1 MAGRRPSSRRRGPD
15 PSGVRHHDSVLTPD
29 QEARLDSLAREF
41 LSVLRS
47 RIDPRHY
54 RAEFTDRPER
64 LKVTFPARH
73 PETGDL
79 VVRVGG
85 DDVTVSIGLGFHTHF
100 PTFMEELPVDNWERA
115 AAEEAIDY
123 IEEFLADRIVLRL
136 HFKNGEI
143 RSGGTFSVDHPA
155 KPLARGEKEY
165 LWSGPRPA
173 RASR

>member
-1 MAGRRPSSRRRGPD
+1 MLRR
-15 PSGVRHHDSVLTPD
+15 D
-29 QEARLDSLAREF
+29 QEAGLDSLAREF

-47 RIDPRHY
+47 RIDARLY
-54 RAEFTDRPER
+54 RAEFTDR

-79 VVRVGG
+79 VARLDG
-85 DDVTVSIGLGFHTHF
+85 DEVTVSIGLGFHTHF
-100 PTFMEELPVDNWERA
+100 PTYPEDEPSLDKREQA

-136 HFKNGEI
+136 HVKNGEI
-143 RSGGTFSVDHPA
+143 RSAETFPIDYAA
-155 KPLARGEKEY
+155 KPLASGDKEY

-173 RASR
+173 A

>member
-1 MAGRRPSSRRRGPD
+1 M
-15 PSGVRHHDSVLTPD
+15 LTPD
-29 QEARLDSLAREF
+29 QEARLDPLARAF
-41 LSVLRS
+41 LTVLRS
-47 RIDPRHY
+47 RIDPRLY
-54 RAEFTDRPER
+54 RAEFTDR
-64 LKVTFPARH
+64 LTVTFPARH

-100 PTFMEELPVDNWERA
+100 PTFMEELPVDKWERA

-136 HFKNGEI
+136 HFVSGF
-143 RSGGTFSVDHPA
+143 RSGGTFPVDSAAEPPA
-155 KPLARGEKEY
+155 PGDREY